1 MWTIMYCSVSSTLVT
16 VCAFN
21 PSCFL
26 MNVSMST
33 SIPLLSGL
41 PRAALKGLDE
51 SRIQASRSVAKLLH
65 LKLFSFNYTVW
76 TGALK

>member
-1 MWTIMYCSVSSTLVT
+1 MYRSVSSTVVT
-16 VCAFN
+16 VWAFN

-41 PRAALKGLDE
+41 PRAALNTLDE
-51 SRIQASRSVAKLLH
+51 SRIQASRSEAKLLH
-65 LKLFSFNYTVW
+65 LKHFNFNYTFW
-76 TGALK
+76 RGAQ

>member
-1 MWTIMYCSVSSTLVT
+1 MYRSVSSTLVT

-33 SIPLLSGL
+33 SILFLSVAVNNN
-41 PRAALKGLDE
+41 PQRLDE
-51 SRIQASRSVAKLLH
+51 SGFHADHVAANLLH
-65 LKLFSFNYTVW
+65 LKLFNFNCTFGRRIYFS
-76 TGALK
+76 L